1 MNTTTECFVTKTID
15 EGNRKTA
22 RLVQVYEIDTQM
34 FMPSLCRV
42 LRKPI
47 LLSEKLDRQDPTLL
61 RSLMHLEAH
70 RFVSF
75 TGKKFLRLRVVIPGS
90 KSSQVWDACQISWIW
105 YED

>member
-15 EGNRKTA
+15 EGTRKTA

-47 LLSEKLDRQDPTLL
+47 LLSEKLDRQDPMLL
-61 RSLMHLEAH
+61 RILMHLEAH

-75 TGKKFLRLRVVIPGS
+75 TGKKIFAAESGDSGIKVVSGLGRTS
-90 KSSQVWDACQISWIW
+90 
-105 YED
+105 E